1 LRRSPGF
8 TVVAAITLALGI
20 GANGAI
26 FALVDATLLRP
37 LAFHDPDRLVMIWTK
52 TNTSDRRAV
61 SPIDMLDLNERAR
74 TFEVIA
80 GFSPGVGGMVYSAP
94 GGNAEDI
101 SRQWV
106 TTRFFDVLAVTPLH
120 GRTFATSDEGT
131 NAVVLGE
138 TAWRTYFGADPSVVG
153 RTVRLDGDP
162 FMVVGVVPKDFHWVG
177 NASMWGL
184 RAIPRNPNL
193 RRASALAVVGR
204 MKPGVRVEAARS
216 DLQAVAQGLAREF
229 PDTNKNRG
237 ITMEPLHNALIGSD
251 LRRTSL
257 LFIGVVGFVLL
268 ICCANVA
275 NLLLARA
282 TARTRE
288 LSLRTALGAGRRRI
302 VRQLITE
309 SLVLAGIGGVLALG
323 VGAAI
328 LSAAPALIPAGV
340 LPSTVTVG
348 FDARVVGFCAA
359 MALFVGLLFG
369 LAPAWQA
376 TGSSSQLIATDTRT
390 STGRSGGVRSALVS
404 AEVATAVVLL
414 FGAGLLLR
422 TLMAVDG
429 VDRGYKAQEVLTM
442 VVDPIG
448 SRYPTPAALLQF
460 YDAIEQEVR
469 AIPGVGGVAWS
480 STVPLGQSYG
490 SGFSVEVVG
499 DPPVEPSRRPTA
511 VHDIVSASYFKTLD
525 LPIVAGR
532 HFDARDTREG
542 VPVSIVSES
551 FVRQYL
557 QGRDPIGV
565 RLALR
570 PSNAPDAP
578 PVIREIVGVARQVKE
593 RPDAI
598 EDLVQ
603 LYTPTTQLIMDDIF
617 LLVRPAAGEASAL
630 AGSVRAAIGRIDKE
644 QLVSVR
650 DIVTLEDVAWEATS
664 RYRFRAVLV
673 ITFAALALVLA
684 MVGVFGILA
693 YSVQQRVREIGVR
706 RALGATTTEVLSLV
720 AVGGGRVVGIGVA
733 IGVLLSFAAGRLLTT
748 MLFGVQAM
756 DPLTYASVA
765 LVVVLTAALSI
776 AGPAWRATRIDPAI
790 ALRSE

>member
-1 LRRSPGF
+1 
-8 TVVAAITLALGI
+8 
-20 GANGAI
+20 
-26 FALVDATLLRP
+26 
-37 LAFHDPDRLVMIWTK
+37 
-52 TNTSDRRAV
+52 
-61 SPIDMLDLNERAR
+61 
-74 TFEVIA
+74 
-80 GFSPGVGGMVYSAP
+80 
-94 GGNAEDI
+94 
-101 SRQWV
+101 
-106 TTRFFDVLAVTPLH
+106 
-120 GRTFATSDEGT
+120 
-131 NAVVLGE
+131 
-138 TAWRTYFGADPSVVG
+138 
-153 RTVRLDGDP
+153 
-162 FMVVGVVPKDFHWVG
+162 
-177 NASMWGL
+177 
-184 RAIPRNPNL
+184 
-193 RRASALAVVGR
+193 
-204 MKPGVRVEAARS
+204 
-216 DLQAVAQGLAREF
+216 
-229 PDTNKNRG
+229 
-237 ITMEPLHNALIGSD
+237 
-251 LRRTSL
+251 
-257 LFIGVVGFVLL
+257 
-268 ICCANVA
+268 
-275 NLLLARA
+275 
-282 TARTRE
+282 
-288 LSLRTALGAGRRRI
+288 
-302 VRQLITE
+302 
-309 SLVLAGIGGVLALG
+309 
-323 VGAAI
+323 
-328 LSAAPALIPAGV
+328 
-340 LPSTVTVG
+340 
-348 FDARVVGFCAA
+348 
-359 MALFVGLLFG
+359 
-369 LAPAWQA
+369 
-376 TGSSSQLIATDTRT
+376 
-390 STGRSGGVRSALVS
+390 
-404 AEVATAVVLL
+404 
-414 FGAGLLLR
+414 
-422 TLMAVDG
+422 
-429 VDRGYKAQEVLTM
+429 